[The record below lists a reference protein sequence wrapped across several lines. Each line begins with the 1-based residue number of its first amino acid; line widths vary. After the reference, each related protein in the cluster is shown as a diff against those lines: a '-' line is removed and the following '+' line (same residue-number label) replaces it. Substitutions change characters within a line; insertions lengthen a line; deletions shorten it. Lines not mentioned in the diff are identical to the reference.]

1 MEQANQNAD
10 QRKKYIENYFLTIK
24 PIPPSLNTF
33 IYIVSFLMISGVALM
48 LIFQSKSIT
57 VPVIAF
63 VSLILYRI
71 IIHPYF
77 VKKRNFEAKIPD
89 SDINKWLIEDFK
101 TNVQKRA
108 VEYLQLED
116 ENLTDEQFIIIPYP
130 VFHATQKIQDEDLH
144 RILTEDGYFNYSY
157 WNVQVLILSS
167 NYLSYYFCSYNWI
180 ENEILNEKTSEF
192 FYEDIA
198 LVRNDIE
205 QVSFASKWNDNLLT
219 EANILKLINVSGDF
233 LYLVTELPELK
244 SSPVTII
251 DQQRA
256 VQVLRMILRQI
267 RKIKNPRQEPIIQF
281 PAHSS
286 QIEEEAL
293 ISA

>member
-1 MEQANQNAD
+1 MENSD
-10 QRKKYIENYFLTIK
+10 QRKNYIKNYFLSFK
-24 PIPPSLNTF
+24 PTPPSLNTF
-33 IYIVSFLMISGVALM
+33 IYIASFLMISGVVLM
-48 LIFQSKSIT
+48 LVFQSKSIT
-57 VPVIAF
+57 VPIIAF

-89 SDINKWLIEDFK
+89 ADINRWLIEDLK
-101 TNVQKRA
+101 KKVQKRA
-108 VEYLQLED
+108 IEYLQLED
-116 ENLTDEQFIIIPYP
+116 ENLTDEQFIVIPYP
-130 VFHATQKIQDEDLH
+130 VFHSTQKINDEHLH
-144 RILTEDGYFNYSY
+144 RILTDDGYFNYSY

-180 ENEILNEKTSEF
+180 EDEILNEKTSEF

-205 QVSFASKWNDNLLT
+205 QVNFACKWNDNKLN
-219 EANILKLINVSGDF
+219 EAHILKLINVSGDF
-233 LYLVTELPELK
+233 LYLITELPELN
-244 SSPVTII
+244 SSPATII

-281 PAHSS
+281 PAHSA

>member
-1 MEQANQNAD
+1 MEQNNQYSD
-10 QRKKYIENYFLTIK
+10 QRNKYIKNYFLTTK
-24 PIPPSLNTF
+24 PSPLSLNTY
-33 IYIVSFLMISGVALM
+33 IYIVSFLMIAAVVLM

-57 VPVIAF
+57 VPIIAI
-63 VSLILYRI
+63 VSLILYRVI
-71 IIHPYF
+71 IYPYYK
-77 VKKRNFEAKIPD
+77 KKRNFESKIPD
-89 SDINKWLIEDFK
+89 SDINKWLIQDLK
-101 TNVQKRA
+101 KKVQKRA

-130 VFHATQKIQDEDLH
+130 VFHSTQKIDDENLH
-144 RILTEDGYFNYSY
+144 RVLTDDGYFNYSY

-167 NYLSYYFCSYNWI
+167 SYLSYYFCSYNWL
-180 ENEILNEKTSEF
+180 EDEILNEKTSEF

-205 QVSFASKWNDNLLT
+205 QVNFVSKWNDNKLN

-233 LYLVTELPELK
+233 LYLITELPELK
-244 SSPVTII
+244 SSPTTIV
-251 DQQRA
+251 DQQRV

-267 RKIKNPRQEPIIQF
+267 RKVKNPRQEPIIQF